1 MLIRFESAPE
11 PKLRQVLQVR
21 WADDGGWKE
30 GWGRGLAILICWDQE
45 IRNGDTVIQCFFSN
59 ICDNECGGH

>member
-1 MLIRFESAPE
+1 MLKLLASFWGYQLRLFFFLFNRQSISFYSQANMLIRFESAPE

-30 GWGRGLAILICWDQE
+30 GWGRD
-45 IRNGDTVIQCFFSN
+45 
-59 ICDNECGGH
+59 